1 MCALIVSTL
10 SNIRQIREHGI
21 IVFLIRTHSKNAVFI
36 YFQIKNINDERVEVT
51 LMNTFDA
58 TEATPVSPY
67 DSDFVPFQIIA
78 NSIHDVFNNAILT
91 PGVMVRIFPVLASM
105 YIFFYIPSY
114 RLFFVRSA
122 YFVTNQP

>member
-1 MCALIVSTL
+1 MYVKSDVILKL
-10 SNIRQIREHGI
+10 S
-21 IVFLIRTHSKNAVFI
+21 VFI

-105 YIFFYIPSY
+105 YIFFFTFPPTGCSLSDQHILSP
-114 RLFFVRSA
+114 VNP
-122 YFVTNQP
+122 T

>member
-1 MCALIVSTL
+1 MCVKSEVILFDSLCYI
-10 SNIRQIREHGI
+10 IREHRRI
-21 IVFLIRTHSKNAVFI
+21 IFFIRSHSNNAVSIF
-36 YFQIKNINDERVEVT
+36 FQVKNINDERVQVT

-91 PGVMVRIFPVLASM
+91 PGVMVRIDLS
-105 YIFFYIPSY
+105 IG
-114 RLFFVRSA
+114 
-122 YFVTNQP
+122 

>member
-1 MCALIVSTL
+1 M
-10 SNIRQIREHGI
+10 
-21 IVFLIRTHSKNAVFI
+21 
-36 YFQIKNINDERVEVT
+36 T

-91 PGVMVRIFPVLASM
+91 PGVMVRRFSVSALMYNFFIFPTSGCSLSDQHEFSP
-105 YIFFYIPSY
+105 INPKY
-114 RLFFVRSA
+114 RVDG
-122 YFVTNQP
+122 Q